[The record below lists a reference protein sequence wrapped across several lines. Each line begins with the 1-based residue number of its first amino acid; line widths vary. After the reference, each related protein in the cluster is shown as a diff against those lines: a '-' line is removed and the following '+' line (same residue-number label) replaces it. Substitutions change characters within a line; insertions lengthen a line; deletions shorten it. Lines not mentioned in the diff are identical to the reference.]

1 MAWAR
6 TCAQFRVLLH
16 DADGHLEWVLLV
28 RPPHQPGADARYRRQ
43 VVELTAHTADLDAL
57 DPDTQLVG
65 HFAEL
70 ARRTKAALE
79 TQRARPPEDHPART
93 TAQAHQRFP
102 GAELT
107 RYVQARDRTCRFP
120 MCTVPAV
127 ACHLDHTH
135 DWLLDGPT
143 QADNLGALS
152 VGDHLRKHDVRSGWT
167 VEQPSAGTFV
177 WTSPTGT
184 THTVEAEPYRPL
196 RPMLRAA
203 FDHGVTDT
211 YEPKMQRPWRPRTDK
226 HGHITDAA
234 RATLDDLDRRQRARE
249 NQPPSPFDDD
259 PPF

>member
-1 MAWAR
+1 
-6 TCAQFRVLLH
+6 
-16 DADGHLEWVLLV
+16 
-28 RPPHQPGADARYRRQ
+28 
-43 VVELTAHTADLDAL
+43 
-57 DPDTQLVG
+57 
-65 HFAEL
+65 
-70 ARRTKAALE
+70 
-79 TQRARPPEDHPART
+79 
-93 TAQAHQRFP
+93 
-102 GAELT
+102 
-107 RYVQARDRTCRFP
+107 

-167 VEQPSAGTFV
+167 VEQPTAGRFV

-184 THTVEAEPYRPL
+184 THTVDPEPYRPL
-196 RPMLRAA
+196 RPMARAR
-203 FDHGVTDT
+203 FDHGVTDL

-234 RATLDDLDRRQRARE
+234 RTTLDDLDRRHRE
-249 NQPPSPFDDD
+249 RHHQPPSPFDDD